1 MLAQIHNLRR
11 NIVPALLCALAITMA
26 SCATQ
31 KETARLVN
39 DPDDHHDSS
48 IPWNKQEPWET
59 GGQFAGM
66 TDRR

>member
-1 MLAQIHNLRR
+1 M
-11 NIVPALLCALAITMA
+11 T

-31 KETARLVN
+31 KQTAGIVN
-39 DPDDHHDSS
+39 DPDDHHDSM

-59 GGQFAGM
+59 GGQFANM